1 MTPNHLRAIERS
13 VFGIS
18 LETLLSAIFES
29 AIKSA
34 SADPQSGIDRGTFSQ
49 FPLPL
54 PRLTT
59 VLNVAAAFCSGSAF
73 AFPE

>member
-18 LETLLSAIFES
+18 LEALLSAIFES

-34 SADPQSGIDRGTFSQ
+34 SADPQSGIDRGTFFTIPASSSKAHHRPQ
-49 FPLPL
+49 RGRRFL
-54 PRLTT
+54 
-59 VLNVAAAFCSGSAF
+59 
-73 AFPE
+73 

>member
-18 LETLLSAIFES
+18 LEALLSAIFES

-34 SADPQSGIDRGTFSQ
+34 SADPQSGMDRGTFFTMSASSSKSQ
-49 FPLPL
+49 HRPQLGR
-54 PRLTT
+54 RL
-59 VLNVAAAFCSGSAF
+59 L
-73 AFPE
+73 